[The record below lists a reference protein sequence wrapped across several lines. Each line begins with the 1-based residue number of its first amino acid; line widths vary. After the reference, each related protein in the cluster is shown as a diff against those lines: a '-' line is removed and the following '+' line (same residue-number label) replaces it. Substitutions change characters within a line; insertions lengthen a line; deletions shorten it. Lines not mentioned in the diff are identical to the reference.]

1 MIIGLASLALS
12 SVLAFGA
19 FSLFFNFV
27 SHRPDILCA
36 IIVIRWMLIKENKK
50 LDADE
55 LGDMSPEKR
64 ERIED
69 AARLEGLTMEEALER
84 NRGFRYL
91 Y

>member
-19 FSLFFNFV
+19 SSLFLKFA
-27 SHRPDILCA
+27 SHRRNILCA
-36 IIVIRWMLIKENKK
+36 ITVIRWMLIKENKK

-55 LGDMSPEKR
+55 LGEMSPEKR